1 MTLTL
6 SGDIGALRAAVEGLV
21 LARGDDGYDDARKV
35 WNADIDR
42 SPAVIVQCV
51 SAADVATAQ
60 MPPGISL
67 VNNIRPGEF
76 VFVGTVQ
83 KAGTYTFVLEFDG
96 AGPAYAIAY
105 VWVIT

>member
-1 MTLTL
+1 
-6 SGDIGALRAAVEGLV
+6 
-21 LARGDDGYDDARKV
+21 
-35 WNADIDR
+35 
-42 SPAVIVQCV
+42 
-51 SAADVATAQ
+51 

-67 VNNIRPGEF
+67 LNNIRPGEF
-76 VFVGTVQ
+76 VFAGTVQ